1 MAKIKQEGIDKMI
14 NWDELTAK
22 FVEVRDTLNQTK
34 YKTAYR
40 MAFKQPWKFYRNNTP
55 KEAIEILINKYGE

>member
-1 MAKIKQEGIDKMI
+1 MI

-22 FVEVRDTLNQTK
+22 FAEVRDTLNQTK

-55 KEAIEILINKYGE
+55 EQAIKILINTYGE